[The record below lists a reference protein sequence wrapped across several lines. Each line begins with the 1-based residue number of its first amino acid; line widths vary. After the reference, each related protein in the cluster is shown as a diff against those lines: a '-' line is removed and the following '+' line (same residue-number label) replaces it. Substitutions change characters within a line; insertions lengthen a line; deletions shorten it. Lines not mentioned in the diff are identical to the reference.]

1 VDPATGA
8 VSWSSAGHPPPV
20 LACPGPRTLAFD
32 GSLPLGLFPDASYR
46 TARFTLQPGRC
57 VVLYT
62 DGVVEAR
69 NLDGQELATE
79 GLEAAIP
86 PMSASAAAV
95 AEAILKQVQSH
106 TGDHLDD
113 DAAVLVLR
121 RE

>member
-1 VDPATGA
+1 M
-8 VSWSSAGHPPPV
+8 
-20 LACPGPRTLAFD
+20 
-32 GSLPLGLFPDASYR
+32 FPDASYR
-46 TARFTLQPGRC
+46 TARLRLAPGRC
-57 VVLYT
+57 LVLYT
-62 DGVVEAR
+62 DGVIEAR
-69 NLDGQELATE
+69 NLDGQELGAE

-86 PMSASAAAV
+86 PMAASAAAV

>member
-1 VDPATGA
+1 M
-8 VSWSSAGHPPPV
+8 
-20 LACPGPRTLAFD
+20 
-32 GSLPLGLFPDASYR
+32 FPDARYR
-46 TARFTLQPGRC
+46 TGRFTLQPGRC
-57 VVLYT
+57 LVLYT
-62 DGVVEAR
+62 DGVIEAHNPDR
-69 NLDGQELATE
+69 QELGVE

-86 PMSASAAAV
+86 PMAASAAAV